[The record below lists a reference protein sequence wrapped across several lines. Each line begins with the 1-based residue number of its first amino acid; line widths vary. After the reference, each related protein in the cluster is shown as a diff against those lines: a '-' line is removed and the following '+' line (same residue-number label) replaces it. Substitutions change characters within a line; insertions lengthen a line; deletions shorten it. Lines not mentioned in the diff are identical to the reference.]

1 MASTRKKVLTVVI
14 ATLAGVLVARLATAA
29 AFPYRDFSAAVV
41 SNSGGPGS
49 LFGPAVSGTFDI
61 APHVALIGSGSYV
74 SGNDA
79 HLANIA
85 AGGEY
90 HWTVARNLD
99 LLAGVEFVHYS
110 ASQTFY
116 IPGAGLFA
124 GGSASSGLDAHGGI
138 RYWVAPR
145 LELDGDVDLASCAGC
160 SAGLTVEGRYYL
172 ARSLSLD
179 GIVAS
184 SDGGWYGTTVGAGV
198 TYVFGTPVQ

>member
-1 MASTRKKVLTVVI
+1 MVSTRKKVSMAVI
-14 ATLAGVLVARLATAA
+14 AALAGTLVTRLAAAA
-29 AFPYRDFSAAVV
+29 AFPYRDLSVAVV

-61 APHVALIGSGSYV
+61 APHIALIGSGSYV

-79 HLANIA
+79 HLGNIA

-116 IPGAGLFA
+116 IPGLGLFA
-124 GGSASSGLDAHGGI
+124 GSSTSSGLDAHGGV

-160 SAGLTVEGRYYL
+160 SAGVTAEGRYYL

-179 GIVAS
+179 GMVAS
-184 SDGGWYGTTVGAGV
+184 SDGGWYGTTVGAGI
-198 TYVFGTPVQ
+198 TYVFGTSGQ